1 LSVFLKQQDV
11 RKRRNWSVFLRRVER
26 VSLSVLA
33 VLAGLAALYGLYV
46 LIFLGSYF
54 SINDIVLQGHWKR
67 LDAQQLIEVAG
78 VKQGDNLFLMNV
90 SEVHDRL
97 MMHPWVRE
105 AAVRRHLPHTL
116 LMAVEEFK
124 PKAVYV
130 RPDGMYYVDK
140 EGVMFKRLDAKDDRG
155 YFFITGLENHPDV
168 LSGDD
173 DRARG
178 AIRKAL
184 GLGGALGRSKWGKK
198 HGVAEVH
205 YDCVQGFSVLTDAP
219 ATEILLG
226 KHNLF
231 DRVERVDHFAKAIRA
246 RQGRVQYILA
256 DEPGRVIVK
265 YHKTKCR
272 SAEDSKCPSV

>member
-1 LSVFLKQQDV
+1 VSVFLKQQEV
-11 RKRRNWSVFLRRVER
+11 SKRRNWSTFLRRVER
-26 VSLSVLA
+26 VSLSVLV
-33 VLAGLAALYGLYV
+33 VLAGLAALYGLYT

-54 SINDIVLQGHWKR
+54 SINDIVLKGHWKR
-67 LDAQQLIEVAG
+67 LDAQQLIEVGG

-90 SEVHDRL
+90 REVHDRL

-124 PKAVYV
+124 PEAVYV

-140 EGVMFKRLDAKDDRG
+140 EGVMFKRLDAKDERG
-155 YFFITGLENHPDV
+155 YFFITGLENHPGV

-173 DRARG
+173 KKARG

-184 GLGGALGRSKWGKK
+184 GLGKAFERSKWGKRF
-198 HGVAEVH
+198 GVAEVH
-205 YDCVQGFSVLTDAP
+205 YDHVQGFSVLTDVS
-219 ATEILLG
+219 ATAILLG
-226 KHNLF
+226 KYDLF
-231 DRVERVDHFAKAIRA
+231 ERVERVDHFAKAIRA
-246 RQGRVQYILA
+246 REARVQYILA

-265 YHKTKCR
+265 YRNNRCRGAEVSECR
-272 SAEDSKCPSV
+272 S